1 MKIEKK
7 DKEATLYQDYFSK
20 IGPLSTGT
28 DTDSE
33 SQVVTEFDDKAKK
46 EVIEA
51 VLGKLVG
58 VVKQAVNTVMTSL
71 QKSGTLSS
79 MTEASIII
87 RVNLV
92 IESGLLH
99 RLLQKEIARYNGVK
113 GPLPQSDVHQE
124 LLEAML
130 PDIRNL
136 MISEIS
142 LWRKLNSALL
152 ENANS

>member
-1 MKIEKK
+1 MKIKK
-7 DKEATLYQDYFSK
+7 QDKEATLFQDFFSK
-20 IGPLSTGT
+20 LGPLSDGT

-33 SQVVTEFDDKAKK
+33 SQSVTEFDDKTKK
-46 EVIEA
+46 EVITA
-51 VLGKLVG
+51 VLGELVG

-71 QKSGTLSS
+71 HTSGILSS
-79 MTEASIII
+79 MTEQSIII

-99 RLLQKEIARYNGVK
+99 KLLQNEIARYDGIK
-113 GPLPQSDVHQE
+113 RPLPLSDVHQE

-142 LWRKLNSALL
+142 LWRKLNSLL
-152 ENANS
+152 L